1 MFVMKIDHWALGY
14 AVLLE
19 TVLAVVAAFGGP
31 HGTLGMLPW
40 LLQFPGALLIF
51 FSPDTV
57 NKVFLLVLT
66 FLIQVAIWYAVIA
79 TVRALRHR
87 RKELNAS

>member
-1 MFVMKIDHWALGY
+1 MKIDHWALGY

-31 HGTLGMLPW
+31 HGYLGMLPW
-40 LLQFPGALLIF
+40 LLQLPGALLIF
-51 FSPDTV
+51 LSPDTV
-57 NKVFLLVLT
+57 NKVLLLVLT

-79 TVRALRHR
+79 TVRAHRRR

>member
-1 MFVMKIDHWALGY
+1 MKIDHRALGY

-19 TVLAVVAAFGGP
+19 TLLAVVAAFGGP

-57 NKVFLLVLT
+57 NKVLLLVLT

-79 TVRALRHR
+79 TVRALRRR
-87 RKELNAS
+87 RKELNAL